1 MTNDRPIV
9 LMTGATG
16 FVGRHLLPVL
26 QRYGWVVRSA
36 VRRPSGLQNEAVI
49 GSIGRET
56 DWRAGLDGVDAVV
69 HLAARVHHP
78 NDRDAEDL
86 YRDLNVD
93 GTLQLARSAIK
104 AGVKQFVFA
113 STALVYG
120 RNNDGHPPFGEDDVL
135 TPQNP
140 YSRSKVEAE
149 AGLKSFAR
157 DHEMGITVVRPPLVY
172 GTGAKGNFALLVRA
186 AKLGLPLPFA
196 AIRNRRS
203 FVSVENL
210 ASFIASRLSAASGGY
225 EIFLVADEERVS
237 TPEFFKRLANAGGTK
252 ARLVPAPAA
261 LLGALLALSGRSDAR
276 QSLIGSL
283 ELNIAKALSTGWQP
297 PLTLDE
303 GLRLALS
310 EPGAQD
316 APLLD

>member
-1 MTNDRPIV
+1 
-9 LMTGATG
+9 MTGATG

-26 QRYGWVVRSA
+26 QRYGWAVRAA
-36 VRRPSGLQNEAVI
+36 VRRRSGLQNEAVV

-93 GTLQLARSAIK
+93 GTLQLARSAIE
-104 AGVKQFVFA
+104 AGVKHFVFA

-120 RNNDGHPPFGEDDVL
+120 RNTALVYGRNNDGLPPFSEDDEL

-149 AGLKSFAR
+149 AGLKSLAEG
-157 DHEMGITVVRPPLVY
+157 HPMSVTVVRPPLVY
-172 GTGAKGNFALLVRA
+172 GAGAKGNFALLVRA

-203 FVSVENL
+203 FVSVGNL

-252 ARLVPAPAA
+252 ARLVPAPAP

-283 ELNIAKALSTGWQP
+283 ELNIAKALSTGWRP

>member
-1 MTNDRPIV
+1 
-9 LMTGATG
+9 MTGATG

-26 QRYGWVVRSA
+26 QRYGWAVRAA
-36 VRRPSGLQNEAVI
+36 VRRRSGLQNEAVV

-78 NDRDAEDL
+78 NDRYAEDL

-93 GTLQLARSAIK
+93 GTLQLARSAIE
-104 AGVKQFVFA
+104 AGVKHFVLA

-120 RNNDGHPPFGEDDVL
+120 RNNDGLPPFSEDDEL

-149 AGLKSFAR
+149 AGLKSLAEG
-157 DHEMGITVVRPPLVY
+157 HPMSVTVVRPPLVY
-172 GTGAKGNFALLVRA
+172 GAGAKGNFALLVRA
-186 AKLGLPLPFA
+186 AKLGVPLPFA
-196 AIRNRRS
+196 AIENRRA
-203 FVSVENL
+203 FVSVQNL
-210 ASFIASRLSAASGGY
+210 SSFIASRLSAAGGGY
-225 EIFLVADEERVS
+225 EIFLVADEEQVS
-237 TPEFFKRLANAGGTK
+237 TPEFFRRLAKAAGGK
-252 ARLVPAPAA
+252 ARLVRVPAP
-261 LLGALLALSGRSDAR
+261 LLSGLLTISGRGEAR

-283 ELNIAKALSTGWQP
+283 ELNIAKALSRGWRP

-303 GLRLALS
+303 GLRLALA
-310 EPGAQD
+310 GHGCD
-316 APLLD
+316 APGS

>member
-1 MTNDRPIV
+1 
-9 LMTGATG
+9 MTGATG

-26 QRYGWVVRSA
+26 QRYGWAVRAA
-36 VRRPSGLQNEAVI
+36 VRRRSGLQNEAVV

-78 NDRDAEDL
+78 NDRYAEDL

-93 GTLQLARSAIK
+93 GTLQLARSAIE
-104 AGVKQFVFA
+104 AGVKHFVLA

-120 RNNDGHPPFGEDDVL
+120 RNNDGLPPFSEDDEL

-149 AGLKSFAR
+149 AGLKSLAEG
-157 DHEMGITVVRPPLVY
+157 HPMSVTVVRPPLVY
-172 GTGAKGNFALLVRA
+172 GAGAKGNFALLVRA
-186 AKLGLPLPFA
+186 AKLGVPLPFA
-196 AIRNRRS
+196 AIENRRA
-203 FVSVENL
+203 FVSVQNL
-210 ASFIASRLSAASGGY
+210 SSFIASRLSAAGGGY
-225 EIFLVADEERVS
+225 EIFLVADEEQVS
-237 TPEFFKRLANAGGTK
+237 TPEFFRRLAKAAGGE
-252 ARLVPAPAA
+252 ARLVRVPAP
-261 LLGALLALSGRSDAR
+261 LLSGLLTISGRGEAR

-283 ELNIAKALSTGWQP
+283 ELNIAKALSRGWRP

-303 GLRLALS
+303 GLRLALA
-310 EPGAQD
+310 GHGCD
-316 APLLD
+316 APGS

>member
-1 MTNDRPIV
+1 
-9 LMTGATG
+9 MTGATG

-26 QRYGWVVRSA
+26 QRYGWAVRAA
-36 VRRPSGLQNEAVI
+36 VRRRSGLQNEAVV

-78 NDRDAEDL
+78 NDRYAEDL

-93 GTLQLARSAIK
+93 GTLQLARSAIE
-104 AGVKQFVFA
+104 AGVKHFVLA

-120 RNNDGHPPFGEDDVL
+120 RNNDGLPPFSEDDEL

-149 AGLKSFAR
+149 AGLKSLAEG
-157 DHEMGITVVRPPLVY
+157 HPMSVTVVRPPLVY
-172 GTGAKGNFALLVRA
+172 GAGAKGNFALLVRA
-186 AKLGLPLPFA
+186 AKLGVPLPFA
-196 AIRNRRS
+196 AIENRRA
-203 FVSVENL
+203 FVSVQNL
-210 ASFIASRLSAASGGY
+210 SSFIASRLSAAGGGY
-225 EIFLVADEERVS
+225 EIFLVADEEQVS
-237 TPEFFKRLANAGGTK
+237 TPEFFRRLAKAAGGE
-252 ARLVPAPAA
+252 ARLVRVPAP
-261 LLGALLALSGRSDAR
+261 LLSGLLTISGRGEAR

-283 ELNIAKALSTGWQP
+283 ELNIAKALSRGWRP

-303 GLRLALS
+303 GLRLALAGHGCDS
-310 EPGAQD
+310 PGS
-316 APLLD
+316 

>member
-1 MTNDRPIV
+1 
-9 LMTGATG
+9 MTGATG

-26 QRYGWVVRSA
+26 QRYGWAVRAA
-36 VRRPSGLQNEAVI
+36 VRRRSGLQNEAVV

-78 NDRDAEDL
+78 NDRYAEDL

-93 GTLQLARSAIK
+93 GTLQLARSAIE
-104 AGVKQFVFA
+104 AGVKHFVFA

-120 RNNDGHPPFGEDDVL
+120 RNTALVYGRNNDGLPPFSEDDEL

-149 AGLKSFAR
+149 AGLKSLAEG
-157 DHEMGITVVRPPLVY
+157 HPMSVTVVRPPLVY
-172 GTGAKGNFALLVRA
+172 GAGAKGNFALLVRA
-186 AKLGLPLPFA
+186 AKLGVPLPFA
-196 AIRNRRS
+196 AIENRRA
-203 FVSVENL
+203 FVSVQNL
-210 ASFIASRLSAASGGY
+210 SSFIASRLSAAGGGY
-225 EIFLVADEERVS
+225 EIFLVADEEQVS
-237 TPEFFKRLANAGGTK
+237 TPEFFRRLAKAAGGK
-252 ARLVPAPAA
+252 ARLVRVPAP
-261 LLGALLALSGRSDAR
+261 LLSGLLTISGRGEAR

-283 ELNIAKALSTGWQP
+283 ELNIAKALSRGWRP

-303 GLRLALS
+303 GLRLALA
-310 EPGAQD
+310 GHGCD
-316 APLLD
+316 APGS